1 MDADERL
8 RRRREQYRC
17 RRDRETPEDT
27 ERRRCRDREY
37 MRRRRAGMTAEQRR
51 IERTRNALPSPQIP
65 TQFNREVPSFNDPAV
80 IRKMCEFHEGLLN
93 LEFSCCVV
101 CMERFPSG
109 ISGNAMNVCKRCA
122 TDKHLPKL
130 YSGDNNMDPGP
141 VPPELA
147 VSVPFFI

>member
-8 RRRREQYRC
+8 RRRREQYRR
-17 RRDRETPEDT
+17 RRDRETPEDG

-101 CMERFPSG
+101 CMERFPS
-109 ISGNAMNVCKRCA
+109 ISVL
-122 TDKHLPKL
+122 LPIQK
-130 YSGDNNMDPGP
+130 SQ
-141 VPPELA
+141 
-147 VSVPFFI
+147 